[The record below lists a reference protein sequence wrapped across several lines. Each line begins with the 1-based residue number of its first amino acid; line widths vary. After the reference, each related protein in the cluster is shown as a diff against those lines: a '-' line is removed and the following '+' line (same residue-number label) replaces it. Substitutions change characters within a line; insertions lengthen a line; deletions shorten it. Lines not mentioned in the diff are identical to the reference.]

1 MGKSWG
7 WTLLGLVAVL
17 APVVAIAMI
26 VQVRYLSPT
35 SIKQAAVPVDQA
47 IPIAA
52 SDADKDSSSS
62 SQKDQPGTISLP
74 TIEELTPRS
83 APINPSAASK
93 VAMPATLSDPYVASI
108 ESTSANEPVSPGSG
122 NVVNSQGTRRRE
134 GSNVRDLVGT
144 ISKQG
149 LHIVFTPSD
158 NSAPM
163 NLLENQLLERIESF
177 IEAGGPAVAGAP
189 WRISGR
195 VTEYRGTNYI
205 LLNTASQIDSK
216 ARP

>member
-1 MGKSWG
+1 
-7 WTLLGLVAVL
+7 
-17 APVVAIAMI
+17 MI
-26 VQVRYLSPT
+26 N
-35 SIKQAAVPVDQA
+35 A
-47 IPIAA
+47 
-52 SDADKDSSSS
+52 
-62 SQKDQPGTISLP
+62 
-74 TIEELTPRS
+74 
-83 APINPSAASK
+83 
-93 VAMPATLSDPYVASI
+93 
-108 ESTSANEPVSPGSG
+108 
-122 NVVNSQGTRRRE
+122 QGTRRRE

-158 NSAPM
+158 HSSPM

-177 IEAGGPAVAGAP
+177 VEAGGQAIANVP

-195 VTEYRGTNYI
+195 VTEYRGINYI